1 MHAFGWA
8 GHIKCDKLNATFK
21 CIDTR
26 QMNGGRMVRHGQGEM
41 KAKSLP
47 HKQKWHTIVVD
58 HRPAL
63 IDNYLRWTARNTH
76 IWRRLKMNAIISI
89 IITIMICIEC
99 LPSNGVL
106 FIV

>member
-26 QMNGGRMVRHGQGEM
+26 QMNGGRLVRHGQGEM

-47 HKQKWHTIVVD
+47 HKQK
-58 HRPAL
+58 
-63 IDNYLRWTARNTH
+63 
-76 IWRRLKMNAIISI
+76 
-89 IITIMICIEC
+89 
-99 LPSNGVL
+99 
-106 FIV
+106 